1 MSLKPTDEAAAKIE
15 FSPPKVSGPIRICYY
30 ARESITIKTPYFR
43 APFGISSG
51 RLYIESPVN
60 DDVFEFIETVRQK
73 AIDHIH
79 QTQKVVHPATRDLI
93 EDRFTAMSNGNH
105 PYSAR
110 FKVSDETSIFL
121 ASPDG
126 PTPATHMDVTRGC
139 SVRISFVVNGIWM
152 SGNRY
157 GLQLKALQILV
168 KPAVPAV
175 PPPAVEC
182 IIEDSD
188 SD

>member
-1 MSLKPTDEAAAKIE
+1 MSLKPTDEASVAKIE
-15 FSPPKVSGPIRICYY
+15 FSQAKGIRSIRICHYV
-30 ARESITIKTPYFR
+30 REPMMIETPYFR
-43 APFGISSG
+43 APFGITSG
-51 RLYIESPVN
+51 RLYVEAPEN

-79 QTQKVVHPATRDLI
+79 QTHHPATRDII
-93 EDRFTAMSNGNH
+93 EDRFTVMSNGNH

-126 PTPATHMDVTRGC
+126 PTPATPMDVTRGC

-175 PPPAVEC
+175 PPSAAC